1 MTDLQSVLDGLT
13 VLRKFLFT
21 VDEGGVSQAVAAAV
35 VPIATAIISLLGGLF
50 SGKKA
55 KQGAEARAG
64 SATLQKLL
72 PIMMA
77 LIQQQQQKS
86 AQNFGLQQQQFQA
99 NLPMQDA
106 LRQMAMSLLPRSAT
120 QGLALG
126 PPLSRPG
133 PIPLQTGA
141 LPPPVLPPL
150 GGTAI
155 PRPPAPT
162 PRVRT
167 R

>member
-1 MTDLQSVLDGLT
+1 MI
-13 VLRKFLFT
+13 
-21 VDEGGVSQAVAAAV
+21 
-35 VPIATAIISLLGGLF
+35 PIGPLITAGISLLGGLF

-55 KQGAEARAG
+55 KKGAEARAG
-64 SATLQKLL
+64 GATLQQLL

-77 LIQQQQQKS
+77 LIQQQQQRS
-86 AQNFGLQQQQFQA
+86 AQNFGLQEQQFQA

-155 PRPPAPT
+155 PRPPATT